1 MKIKEAHAAMPI
13 GINSPAAV
21 IQFDRGYYWEVPA
34 NRHDAVKISELAEDL
49 AGVDVDAIVFFGG
62 DQEMAIRVD
71 GNKSNATSFRAAF
84 QANKLCSGQRSD

>member
-1 MKIKEAHAAMPI
+1 MKIIEAHAATPI
-13 GINSPAAV
+13 GRAISAAV
-21 IQFDRGYYWEVPA
+21 IHFDRGYYWEVPA

-49 AGVDVDAIVFFGG
+49 AGVDIDGIVFFGG